1 MCLLVIILR
10 GSNSD
15 DDDDD
20 DEMRSFTLLAAILA
34 TFTLSVLAASSP
46 ALTFT
51 SGKFSITTLD
61 GSSRLSDTF
70 TPSSSISSLGPDD
83 LVRLESDEIMRL
95 TLVVPTSSGEVQQE
109 GEGESSSSS
118 SSSESSSEEETID
131 GEPVVKRSSKS
142 STSSVSSSVGIPEQI
157 IVQLVN
163 VAQPSKIAGFHTTV
177 NKEDGKVTW
186 SQRVDRLPASLGAE
200 SAAYKLRL
208 VLGSSRAAQ
217 PLLLDLGQID
227 IPSLVKAGAGKV
239 SPRDQA
245 AKDLGF
251 FPWEERRHTFR
262 KEVTEDMPGKTRS
275 LIVAAVIVIVPWIV
289 LSGLLSTVLPS
300 LEYGGKGSSPTKIS
314 TSLLFLALFFLE
326 TLAYRYYR
334 GDFVLFTMLPYFL
347 IGAGVATTAILAG
360 AVKGVGLK
368 TGA

>member
-1 MCLLVIILR
+1 M
-10 GSNSD
+10 
-15 DDDDD
+15 
-20 DEMRSFTLLAAILA
+20 A
-34 TFTLSVLAASSP
+34 TATLSVLAASSP

-70 TPSSSISSLGPDD
+70 TPSSPISSLGPDD
-83 LVRLESDEIMRL
+83 LVRLESDEILRL
-95 TLVVPTSSGEVQQE
+95 NLVVPTSSGAAH
-109 GEGESSSSS
+109 GDGESSSSS
-118 SSSESSSEEETID
+118 SSSESSSEEESVD
-131 GEPVVKRSSKS
+131 GEPVVKKSSKS

-177 NKEDGKVTW
+177 NREDGKVSW
-186 SQRVDRLPASLGAE
+186 SQRVDRLPASLSAE
-200 SAAYKLRL
+200 NPTYKVRL
-208 VLGSSRAAQ
+208 LLGSTRAAQ
-217 PLLLDLGQID
+217 PLSLDLGQID
-227 IPSLVKAGAGKV
+227 IPSLGKV
-239 SPRDQA
+239 SAGKLSPREQA
-245 AKDLGF
+245 AQDLGF

-262 KEVTEDMPGKTRS
+262 KEVTEDMPGRTRS
-275 LIVAAVIVIVPWIV
+275 LVVAAIIVIVPWIV
-289 LSGLLSTVLPS
+289 LSGLLSTILPS

-347 IGAGVATTAILAG
+347 VGAAVATAAILAG
-360 AVKGVGLK
+360 AVKGVGLR
-368 TGA
+368 TGV

>member
-1 MCLLVIILR
+1 
-10 GSNSD
+10 
-15 DDDDD
+15 
-20 DEMRSFTLLAAILA
+20 MRSFTPLAAILA
-34 TFTLSVLAASSP
+34 TSALSALAASSP

-83 LVRLESDEIMRL
+83 LVRLESDEILRL
-95 TLVVPTSSGEVQQE
+95 SLVVPTSSGDAQQQD
-109 GEGESSSSS
+109 GDGESSSSS

-163 VAQPSKIAGFHTTV
+163 IAQPSKIAGFHTTV
-177 NKEDGKVTW
+177 NKEDGKVSW
-186 SQRVDRLPASLGAE
+186 SQRVDRLPASLSAE
-200 SAAYKLRL
+200 SATYKLRL
-208 VLGSSRAAQ
+208 LLGSSRTAQ
-217 PLLLDLGQID
+217 PLSLDLGQID
-227 IPSLVKAGAGKV
+227 IPSLSKAAAGKL

-275 LIVAAVIVIVPWIV
+275 LVVAAIIVVVPWIV
-289 LSGLLSTVLPS
+289 LSGLLSTILPS

-347 IGAGVATTAILAG
+347 IGAAVATAAILAG
-360 AVKGVGLK
+360 AVKGVGLR